1 MFKPAFLLAAPSSNT
16 GKTTLT
22 LALLRLLARKER
34 RVQPFKCGP
43 DYLDTCLHTMAS
55 KVDGRGRQG
64 RNLDIFMASEDH
76 VKGVFLRHCAEAD
89 AAVVEGVMGLF
100 DGAVKSEGSSAAIAR
115 MLDIPV
121 VLVVDAKGVAYSV
134 APLLYGFKHFDPSL
148 RLAGVI
154 FNRVNT
160 LSHYEFLK
168 EACRDVGVEP
178 LGYVPRDEAM
188 VVSGRYLGLNIS
200 ADADQE
206 SAITAMADHVEKTVD
221 VERLLERC
229 ESDIPLPVPC
239 PPERRRGSAVIAV
252 ARDEAFNFVYAE
264 NLDILGRYGKLE
276 FFSPLDDA
284 VLSDADMLYLS
295 GGYPELYAGKLAENI
310 QMRRQVKAFV
320 SRGGVAYAECG
331 GMMYLGNSITGRDGV
346 NHEMC
351 GALDLETSMQDAR
364 LHLGYRKV
372 DLSAAGYAGELKGH
386 EFHYSSL
393 ARIGHLDNVAEVK
406 TARSRVVETAVFR
419 VRNTFASYVHLYWG
433 DTPDFPQ
440 YLLGQHTA
448 SQ

>member
-1 MFKPAFLLAAPSSNT
+1 MRKPAFLLAAPSSNS

-22 LALLRLLARKER
+22 LALLRLLARKGR

-76 VKGVFLRHCAEAD
+76 VKRVFLQHCADAD
-89 AAVVEGVMGLF
+89 AALVEGVMGLF
-100 DGAVKSEGSSAAIAR
+100 DGSVKSEGSSAAIAK
-115 MLDIPV
+115 MLGIPV
-121 VLVVDAKGVAYSV
+121 VLVVDAKGAAYSV
-134 APLLYGFKHFDPSL
+134 APLLYGFKHFDPSV
-148 RLAGVI
+148 RLAGVM

-229 ESDIPLPVPC
+229 ESDIPLPVPR
-239 PPERRRGSAVIAV
+239 PPERRRGNAVIAV

-264 NLDILGRYGKLE
+264 NLDILGRYGKIE
-276 FFSPLDDA
+276 FFSPMGDGALPK
-284 VLSDADMLYLS
+284 ADMLYFS
-295 GGYPELYAGKLAENI
+295 GGYPELYTRRLEENGP
-310 QMRRQVKAFV
+310 MRRKVREFV
-320 SRGGVAYAECG
+320 MRGGLVYAECG
-331 GMMYLGNSITGRDGV
+331 GMMYLGNSITDRDGSSRD
-346 NHEMC
+346 MC

-372 DLSAAGYAGELKGH
+372 DLSAAGYHSELRGH
-386 EFHYSSL
+386 EFHYSRFTRTGEL
-393 ARIGHLDNVAEVK
+393 HNVAAVRS
-406 TARSRVVETAVFR
+406 ARDRAVDTAVFR
-419 VRNTFASYVHLYWG
+419 FNNTFASYVHLYWG
-433 DTPDFPQ
+433 ETPDFPGF
-440 YLLGQHTA
+440 LLQEAGRGG
-448 SQ
+448 